1 MYSEAGVVRLHALQ
15 GQSLAEQAVV
25 DLEQQDEM
33 RLQRSVEAGLANAQA
48 RVLPDSGGGSSS
60 ASTSS
65 TGRTEVDG
73 SESAADTPSTNG
85 VSQQSHNEAQQA
97 QGDSN
102 ASSSSERPKGS
113 QLSAAEKQKQAVNSV
128 S

>member
-1 MYSEAGVVRLHALQ
+1 MQRPDVVRLHALQ

-25 DLEQQDEM
+25 DLEQQDGM
-33 RLQRSVEAGLANAQA
+33 RLQRSVEAGLADAQA

-60 ASTSS
+60 ASTSNTGS
-65 TGRTEVDG
+65 TEADG
-73 SESAADTPSTNG
+73 TQSAANTPLSTNG
-85 VSQQSHNEAQQA
+85 ISQQSHSEAQQA
-97 QGDSN
+97 PSDSN
-102 ASSSSERPKGS
+102 ASSSSERSKGS